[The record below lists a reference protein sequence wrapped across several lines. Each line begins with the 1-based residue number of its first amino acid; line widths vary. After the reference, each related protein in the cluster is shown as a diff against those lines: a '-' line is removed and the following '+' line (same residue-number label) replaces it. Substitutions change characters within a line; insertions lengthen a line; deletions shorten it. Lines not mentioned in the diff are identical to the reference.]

1 MMSLLDRKLPLNE
14 QREVLGQLLAF
25 QVSDE
30 GVILDQDGD
39 ELYGQ
44 STKHDLTN
52 LRGIIEYIE
61 SESFREGYNSCR
73 CDINQIL
80 NNPM

>member
-1 MMSLLDRKLPLNE
+1 MMSLLDRKLSLNE

-39 ELYGQ
+39 ELYEQ

-61 SESFREGYNSCR
+61 SESFSEGYNRCR
-73 CDINQIL
+73 RDINQIL